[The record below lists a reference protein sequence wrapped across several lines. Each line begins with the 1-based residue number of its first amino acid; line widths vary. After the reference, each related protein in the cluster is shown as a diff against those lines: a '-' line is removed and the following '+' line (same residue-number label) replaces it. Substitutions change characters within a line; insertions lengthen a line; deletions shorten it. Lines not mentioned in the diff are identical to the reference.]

1 MDTFKV
7 FFLLTIFVGAAFSL
21 RCYTCFAQSSNANC
35 ITTITNCST
44 LQTSCET
51 SVASAAYGKIGSSIT
66 KSCSA
71 SCTPVS
77 AGVSYAS
84 ASVSC
89 CTTDL
94 CNTSGAPSIKSGYTL
109 LALSLG
115 LILTLLR
122 NSSL

>member
-51 SVASAAYGKIGSSIT
+51 SVASAAYVGSSIT